1 MYFRRFALPCRISYQ
16 NLQNGAEDGE
26 EDAHLP
32 NGDFLEGFDFGFKL
46 D

>member
-1 MYFRRFALPCRISYQ
+1 MRYIQALNQ

-26 EDAHLP
+26 EDTYLP
-32 NGDFLEGFDFGFKL
+32 DGDFFEGFDFGFEF